1 VKYVHCVCFLQGS
14 AFNNEV
20 CLVMFYACRRYA
32 VLYTER
38 DTARVCWCAR
48 NPGRGGRRALN
59 YPAELFGLPPFSEWF
74 RSEVESEELGDND
87 VHDDVKALLQLP
99 RNTATKYRS
108 MYGYGYHCRIKSA
121 KQHMKTADS
130 GVVATFRRPFQNGQ
144 RDRNIVIAS
153 LEYVGNVEEILEL
166 DYGIVCLV
174 VLVCTWVKA
183 NYRGPSSI
191 IKKDRWGFT
200 VANFESLIQPGY
212 ESFAFPL
219 HVDQVYLSRCPD
231 MPGWKVV
238 I

>member
-1 VKYVHCVCFLQGS
+1 
-14 AFNNEV
+14 
-20 CLVMFYACRRYA
+20 
-32 VLYTER
+32 
-38 DTARVCWCAR
+38 
-48 NPGRGGRRALN
+48 
-59 YPAELFGLPPFSEWF
+59 
-74 RSEVESEELGDND
+74 
-87 VHDDVKALLQLP
+87 
-99 RNTATKYRS
+99 
-108 MYGYGYHCRIKSA
+108 
-121 KQHMKTADS
+121 MKTADS

-219 HVDQVYLSRCPD
+219 HVDQVYFSRCPD

-238 I
+238 IWTEVRGRRVVATPEEGEECEMFQLGRDVDHVSLRVPEDIPEEPEILLPNGRVVRREDMFEGLLDEANDVFDRDIGESSEDD